1 MRHAGRILN
10 RWRLYCLRKKGCR
23 IGGGCQISKRA
34 RFGREAYLIRIG
46 DCVRIGPGV
55 RLLTGDASIWTL
67 HRMGRLEDAG
77 LYGPIQIG
85 DNSYIGAGAVIMPG
99 VKIGRNCIVLANSLV
114 TSDIPNGTVAGGTPA
129 VPLDDIDS
137 YAQKCR
143 GRCTIGAAGLSRKQK
158 RKALMQ
164 EFDLDI

>member
-10 RWRLYCLRKKGCR
+10 RWRLNYLRKKGCR
-23 IGGGCQISKRA
+23 IGSGCQISNRA
-34 RFGREAYLIRIG
+34 RFGQEAYLIRIG

-67 HRMGRLEDAG
+67 YRMGLLEDAG
-77 LYGPIQIG
+77 VYGLIQIG

-114 TSDIPNGTVAGGTPA
+114 TSDIPNGTVAGGAPA

-143 GRCTIGAAGLSRKQK
+143 GRCTVGAAGLSRKQK
-158 RKALMQ
+158 RKLLLWD
-164 EFDLDI
+164 FNLDI

>member
-10 RWRLYCLRKKGCR
+10 RWRLNYLRKKGCR
-23 IGGGCQISKRA
+23 IGSGCQISNRA
-34 RFGREAYLIRIG
+34 RFGQEAYLIRIG

-67 HRMGRLEDAG
+67 HRMGLLEDAG
-77 LYGPIQIG
+77 VYGLIQIG

-114 TSDIPNGTVAGGTPA
+114 TSDIPNGTVAGGAPA

-143 GRCTIGAAGLSRKQK
+143 GRCTVGAAGLSRKQK
-158 RKALMQ
+158 RKLLLWD
-164 EFDLDI
+164 FNLDI